1 MCLQHSIISKIL
13 LRWTLQID
21 QHFKKESLNRSESK
35 KDAEYQLMCIK
46 LPSKRGGKVNKQL
59 PALHVNKSQ

>member
-13 LRWTLQID
+13 LGWTFQVD
-21 QHFKKESLNRSESK
+21 QHFKKESLNRSESRK
-35 KDAEYQLMCIK
+35 GAEYLLMCIK

-59 PALHVNKSQ
+59 PALHLN